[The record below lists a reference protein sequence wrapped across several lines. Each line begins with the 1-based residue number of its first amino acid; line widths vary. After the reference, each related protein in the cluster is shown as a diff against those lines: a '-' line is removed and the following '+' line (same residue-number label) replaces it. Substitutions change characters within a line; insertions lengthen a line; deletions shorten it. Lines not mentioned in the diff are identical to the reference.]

1 MNASSGEH
9 VRELPLFPL
18 PLVLFPNMM
27 VPLHIFEERYKELV
41 NTCLDRGARFGIV
54 QITEVV
60 EGTHAVSTARI
71 GCMARIVRVE
81 RLAEGRMN
89 IEVVGEERFRILD
102 AHENLPYRTGV
113 VETFRDAPVPA
124 ENIQRLTSEV
134 SALLTEFLNL
144 HLRRLGRR
152 SAQFSLPDEPELLS
166 YTASCVLPIEMSGKQ
181 TLLEFSDTALRLGAA
196 RDILEVEVERLQRD
210 PQTRQ
215 SDGSWNPVD
224 DATFTRFHCPN

>member
-41 NTCLDRGARFGIV
+41 NTCLDQGARFGIV
-54 QITEVV
+54 LITQVA
-60 EGTHAVSTARI
+60 EGTHEVRTARI
-71 GCMARIVRVE
+71 GCMARIIRVE

-102 AHENLPYRTGV
+102 SHENFPYRTGV
-113 VETFRDAPVPA
+113 VETFRDAPVVA
-124 ENIQRLTSEV
+124 EQVRTLTSTV
-134 SALLTEFLNL
+134 SELLTEFLNL
-144 HLRRLGRR
+144 HLRRMGRR
-152 SAQFSLPDEPELLS
+152 PASFSLPPEPEQLS

-181 TLLEFSDTALRLGAA
+181 TLLEYSDTALRLGAA
-196 RDILEVEVERLQRD
+196 RDILEAEVERLEREPRTSPD
-210 PQTRQ
+210 AP
-215 SDGSWNPVD
+215 WNPVD